1 MGDFSSVLGSVGTGA
16 TIGGTLGTAV
26 PVVGNA
32 VGAVGGA
39 LIGLAGGLWAYY
51 AEKGETEK
59 ARSVLEKAQRDYGDL
74 SDESIAQ
81 AMGDTLPPSE
91 LASIKQDPRFADA
104 QNKALASLQ
113 EIGSSGGLTAAD
125 RAARN
130 EANNAAT
137 LTAER
142 ARQASLQGLSRGG
155 LFGSGAAVEQAI
167 QGQQQVANTASQQAQ
182 NELGRAQQR
191 SLDAISRGGD
201 LAGQLKRDDWNQKS
215 DVAKADDERERALWG
230 NRQQLYRQQVANGAT
245 KLGFAQQG
253 YGMDVDAAKAQAN
266 MRAGT
271 AQGIGSLL
279 NSAAQNYRPGTP
291 TPPATGDAPLQPK
304 ATASVAPTAT
314 FAPNAS
320 NDTWKPDPYGPPD
333 PNDPRLR
340 DGW

>member
-1 MGDFSSVLGSVGTGA
+1 MAGLESVLGSG
-16 TIGGTLGTAV
+16 
-26 PVVGNA
+26 
-32 VGAVGGA
+32 VGGA
-39 LIGLAGGLWAYY
+39 TAGAPLGPYGALAGAAIGLAGGLYAYY
-51 AEKGETEK
+51 SEKGETEK
-59 ARSVLEKAQRDYGDL
+59 ARAVFEKAQRDYGDL
-74 SDESIAQ
+74 SDESISK

-191 SLDAISRGGD
+191 SLEAISRGGD

-230 NRQQLYRQQVANGAT
+230 NRQQIYRQQVANGAT

-253 YGMDVDAAKAQAN
+253 YGMDVDAAKSQAN
-266 MRAGT
+266 MLAGT
-271 AQGIGSLL
+271 TQGIGSLL
-279 NSAAQNYRPGTP
+279 NSAAQNYRPGAPTP
-291 TPPATGDAPLQPK
+291 TTGPGTGTGPISGPAPKVVTYKPPD
-304 ATASVAPTAT
+304 
-314 FAPNAS
+314 
-320 NDTWKPDPYGPPD
+320 PDPYDGSESI
-333 PNDPRLR
+333 R
-340 DGW
+340 DAVWETP